1 MTNIEE
7 QVIEIIAK
15 QLNKSN
21 NDITMESKFA
31 DDLGADSLD
40 LVEMIME
47 FEEIFDIEVQDDVAE
62 ELTSVQKVVDYVKK
76 VT

>member
-7 QVIEIIAK
+7 QVIKIIAK